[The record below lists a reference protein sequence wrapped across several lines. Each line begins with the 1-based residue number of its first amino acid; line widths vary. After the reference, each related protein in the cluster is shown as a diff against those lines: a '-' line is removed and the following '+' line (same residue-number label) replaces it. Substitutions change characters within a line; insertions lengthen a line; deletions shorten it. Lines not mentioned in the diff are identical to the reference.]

1 MNLRIS
7 YFLAAIVA
15 VGATAGCSS
24 NPQSV
29 QAAPEVVAGIQVV
42 SAERTV
48 IPDVVAAVGTVRA
61 AQTTQLAAQM
71 MGNIVALN
79 VREGDRVSRGQV
91 LIVIDDSQPRA
102 ASDRAQAAVLASEKD
117 IVAAQSDASLAESTF
132 KRYDSLWQKNSVSAQ
147 EFDEVKARM
156 QAAQARLELARAGR
170 QQASAALAQANSQ
183 LGYTR
188 VRAPFDGVIT
198 ARKADLGTV
207 AAPGMPLL
215 TVEDTRRYQLEVT
228 VDESQAAA
236 VKMGAVV
243 PVSFDAAKRQMT
255 AKVAQIVPASDP
267 GSHSFIVKLDLSA
280 APDMRSGL
288 FGRATFPKG
297 TREVLLI
304 PATAVISR
312 GQLQNAYVVAAD
324 GTASLRYI
332 TVAPADDNR
341 TEVLSGLQ
349 PGEKVVAEPGSRDLS
364 GKVIR

>member
-7 YFLAAIVA
+7 YFLAATVA
-15 VGATAGCSS
+15 LAVTTGCASK
-24 NPQSV
+24 PQSV
-29 QAAPEVVAGIQVV
+29 QAAPEVVTGVQLVR
-42 SAERTV
+42 AERAV
-48 IPDVVAAVGTVRA
+48 IPDVVEAAGTVRA
-61 AQTTQLAAQM
+61 AQTTQLAAQV

-102 ASDRAQAAVLASEKD
+102 ASERAQAAVLAAEKD
-117 IVAAQSDASLAESTF
+117 IVAAQSEATLAESTF
-132 KRYDSLWQKNSVSAQ
+132 KRYENLWQKNSVSAQ

-170 QQASAALAQANSQ
+170 QQASAALAQANAQ
-183 LGYTR
+183 LGYSR

-198 ARKADLGTV
+198 EKKADLGTV

-228 VDESQAAA
+228 VDESEAAA
-236 VKMGAVV
+236 VTMGAPV
-243 PVSFDAAKRQMT
+243 PVSFDASERQIT

-267 GSHSFIVKLDLSA
+267 GSHSFLVKLDLSA
-280 APDMRSGL
+280 TSDLRSGQ
-288 FGRATFPKG
+288 FGRVRFPKG
-297 TREVLLI
+297 TREALLI
-304 PATAVISR
+304 PSAAVVSR
-312 GQLQNAYVVAAD
+312 GQLQNIYVV
-324 GTASLRYI
+324 GTNGIASLRYI
-332 TVAPADDNR
+332 TTSRTDDKR

-349 PGEKVVAEPGSRDLS
+349 AGEQVVAEPGSRDLA